1 VSLSKL
7 PNVNPALKQSLRETS
22 MIIYDV
28 ENFPNPLRV
37 RIALAEK
44 NALDAVT
51 FQPVDVMNGE
61 HRREAFLNKNPFAGV
76 PVLELDDGTYIAECT
91 AITEYIDHHFAGP
104 SLTGETAKER
114 AVISMIQRR
123 AETQVLDA
131 IATYF
136 HHATDGLGPALE
148 TYQNTD
154 WGQKQHT
161 RALAGLAY
169 FDNILAEQ
177 PYVAGE
183 AFTMADITLWCG
195 LVFGGF
201 CNVSIPGD
209 LTHLQAWYERV
220 AKRPSIAA

>member
-1 VSLSKL
+1 
-7 PNVNPALKQSLRETS
+7 

-114 AVISMIQRR
+114 AVISMMQRR

-201 CNVSIPGD
+201 CNVSIPAD